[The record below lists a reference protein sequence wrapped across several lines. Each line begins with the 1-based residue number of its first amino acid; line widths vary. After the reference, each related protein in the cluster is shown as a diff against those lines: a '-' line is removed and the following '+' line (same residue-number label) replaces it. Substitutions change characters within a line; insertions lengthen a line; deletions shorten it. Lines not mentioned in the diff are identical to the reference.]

1 MCVRACV
8 HVRVLRHV
16 LYTYSEMQRGCTHIH
31 ILMYDTQVA
40 SLKLPSAR
48 QKLFYTSTGGA
59 RSVVSDICK
68 KGFVRAIWHR
78 GPFGPGVYLS
88 GADGPLDVEALAK
101 NMEAPRIY
109 DGRRVLD
116 LASLEEA
123 GWQCYAVGRPSNG

>member
-1 MCVRACV
+1 M
-8 HVRVLRHV
+8 
-16 LYTYSEMQRGCTHIH
+16 S
-31 ILMYDTQVA
+31 YDTQVA

-101 NMEAPRIY
+101 NMESSAS
-109 DGRRVLD
+109 GNQLKVLR
-116 LASLEEA
+116 LVYT
-123 GWQCYAVGRPSNG
+123 YA